1 MNQRGWCWRRSQP
14 AFMYPERVEWAVEVV
29 VVVVVFVSV
38 VASMGCV

>member
-1 MNQRGWCWRRSQP
+1 M
-14 AFMYPERVEWAVEVV
+14 MYPEKVEWAVEVV

>member
-1 MNQRGWCWRRSQP
+1 
-14 AFMYPERVEWAVEVV
+14 MYPEKVEWAVEVV